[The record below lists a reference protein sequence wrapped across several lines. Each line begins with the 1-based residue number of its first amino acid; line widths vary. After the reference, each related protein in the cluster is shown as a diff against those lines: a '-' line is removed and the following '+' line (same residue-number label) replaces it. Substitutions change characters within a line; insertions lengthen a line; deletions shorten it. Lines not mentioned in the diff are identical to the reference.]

1 MYVWIWRHL
10 PGPRLA
16 RAAQSLVLAGLVVAA
31 LFLWVFPE
39 VESRLPY
46 QDVTVPVGPS
56 ETPTPTPAPTVTPRL
71 VPAPGAT
78 ITPTPLP

>member
-10 PGPRLA
+10 PGPLLA
-16 RAAQSLVLAGLVVAA
+16 RAAQSLVLLALVVAA
-31 LFLWVFPE
+31 LFVWVFPE

-56 ETPTPTPAPTVTPRL
+56 ATPAPTAVPTPTL
-71 VPAPGAT
+71 APAPGTT